1 MELCLQTYQGQ
12 METRKTLQRKHLKQ
26 SGGIWVGM
34 RETAGL
40 FSRVLHNHL
49 QFLCISTGLSRCK
62 AVEM

>member
-1 MELCLQTYQGQ
+1 